1 MPDAPL
7 TPDKRRIELDP
18 DLIDPPPRAPFVE
31 LGLVS
36 NFSFLQGA
44 SDAVDLVLTA
54 RALGYDALGIA
65 DVNSMAGVVRIHTE
79 ARTLKLTPVIGTRI
93 ETVEGL
99 AFLAYPT
106 TRAAYGRLCR
116 LISAGRMA
124 TPEGQWQVKG
134 ECDITLDM
142 LAEHCALR
150 AVDETDLP
158 GTGNAEAKP
167 GLGEIAE
174 IQGTNRDQDADEI
187 HLVLLPPEDLEAP
200 FTITVPNNVIA
211 FPGKGAQGAKE
222 ASGEDKEASGEDN
235 KRSRNVQHRP
245 VGEDHDAEI
254 IELRRSRPQSP
265 PSASY
270 FDGARDGR
278 HATAGEHPSTHQIPN
293 ERQLTASF
301 ADLVPHLAAQLPS
314 LKHLAA
320 SYLYRSDDI
329 ARIDRLDSLA
339 RTNDLALLATNDAHY
354 HAPDRRPLQDVM
366 TAIRHKTT
374 VAKAGHLLHANAERH
389 LKSPAE
395 MQRLFARWP
404 HAIDATRKLADACT
418 FSLDQLKYEYPM
430 EILPNGKCPQDF
442 LVAETWKGAKWR
454 YPNGLPDTVH
464 TTLERELALI
474 AKLDLA
480 RYFLTIKDI
489 VDYARS
495 VDPPILCQG
504 RGSAANSAVCYCLGI
519 TSVDPAK
526 HALLFD
532 RFISEER
539 REPPDIDVDFEH
551 ERREEVIQY
560 IYRKYGRHRA
570 GLTATVIHYR
580 PRMAIREVG
589 KAMGLTEDVT
599 AALARTVWGGWG
611 KEIGAAH
618 VAETGMDMT
627 DPHLIRVLKLTQ
639 QMIGMPRHLSQHV
652 GGFILTDG
660 PLTETVPIGNG
671 AMPERSF
678 IEWDKDD
685 IDALGILKVDV
696 LALGMLTCIKKCLD
710 LLENHHDRTLTLAN
724 VPREDPETYAM
735 LRRGDSLGVFQVES
749 RAQMNMLPRLR
760 PREFYDLV
768 IQVAIVRPGPIQGDM
783 VHPYLKRRRGEE
795 QVSIPAPGPAHGPPD
810 ELSSILG
817 RTLGVPIFQ
826 EQAMK
831 IALDAA
837 RFSSI
842 EANRLRKAMA
852 TFRSR
857 GMVDELQDMMVE
869 RMVARGYDRD
879 FAQRCFNQIRGF
891 GEYGFP
897 ESHAAS
903 FAHLVYVS
911 SWLKCHFPAA
921 FGCALLNSQPMGFYA
936 PAQIVRDAVE
946 HGVEVLPADV
956 NCSDWDCTL
965 ETMRDAKLRQREEKG
980 RLDKHIALRLG
991 LRQIDGLPEHIAAQ
1005 LIAARAE
1012 RGPFADV
1019 GALRDGAGLSPAHI
1033 ERLASADCFQSLGLP
1048 RRQALWDARSLVAVP
1063 ELPLFQAA
1071 AEREE
1076 GSERARTQLPQ
1087 MPLSEEVVADYQT
1100 TRLSLKAHPMA
1111 FLRAPLAER
1120 GFVRAADLRARKF
1133 RSMVQVAGVVLIR
1146 QRPGSAKGVC
1156 FITLED
1162 ETGVINLV
1170 VWPDLKEKYR
1180 RVVMGARLMEVRGR
1194 VEYDDEVI
1202 HVIAAHMTDATD
1214 QLRRLSDDLLNAPVA
1229 RADHVNNPLPA
1240 KFGPR
1245 ENLRTGADDP
1255 YGKPID
1261 PPPIDPWEPPPPGN
1275 RECGHI
1281 QGGHPR
1287 DARIIPKSRDF
1298 H

>member
-1 MPDAPL
+1 MPENELLNPRRTIAPEEGEGVEAL
-7 TPDKRRIELDP
+7 
-18 DLIDPPPRAPFVE
+18 PRAPFVE
-31 LGLVS
+31 LGVLS
-36 NFSFLQGA
+36 CFSFLRGA

-54 RALGYDALGIA
+54 RALGYDAIGIA
-65 DVNSMAGVVRIHTE
+65 DANTMAGVVRVHTE
-79 ARTLKLTPVIGTRI
+79 AATMKLRPVIGCRI

-99 AFLAYPT
+99 AFLAYPKD
-106 TRAAYGRLCR
+106 RAAYGRLCK

-124 TPEGQWQVKG
+124 TLDGEWQAKG
-134 ECDITLDM
+134 ECEIDLAM
-142 LAEHCALR
+142 LAAH
-150 AVDETDLP
+150 
-158 GTGNAEAKP
+158 AE
-167 GLGEIAE
+167 GVQLI
-174 IQGTNRDQDADEI
+174 
-187 HLVLLPPEDLEAP
+187 LVPPRDLEQR
-200 FTITVPNNVIA
+200 FTIAVPSNVVP
-211 FPGKGAQGAKE
+211 FVSRRE
-222 ASGEDKEASGEDN
+222 RGETGRRREVESAAGPTPVSDDEDGE
-235 KRSRNVQHRP
+235 
-245 VGEDHDAEI
+245 HD
-254 IELRRSRPQSP
+254 
-265 PSASY
+265 PSAPLRSS
-270 FDGARDGR
+270 APLRETLSR
-278 HATAGEHPSTHQIPN
+278 ILPHIT
-293 ERQLTASF
+293 RQLPT
-301 ADLVPHLAAQLPS
+301 LRHI
-314 LKHLAA
+314 AA
-320 SYLYRSDDI
+320 SYLHSGDDV
-329 ARIDRLDSLA
+329 ARIETLDALA
-339 RTNDLALLATNDAHY
+339 KAHGLAILATNDVHY
-354 HAPDRRPLQDVM
+354 HTPERRPLQDVM

-374 VAKAGHLLHANAERH
+374 VARAGHLLHGNGERY
-389 LKSPAE
+389 LKAPDV
-395 MQRLFARWP
+395 MVRLFARWP
-404 HAIDATRKLADACT
+404 HAIAAAREVADACR
-418 FSLDQLKYEYPM
+418 FSLDELRYEYPE
-430 EILPNGKCPQDF
+430 EIYPGGQTPQQF
-442 LVAETWKGAKWR
+442 LEAETWKGAEWR
-454 YPNGLPDTVH
+454 YPEGLPDSVRA
-464 TTLERELALI
+464 TLERELALI
-474 AKLDLA
+474 GKLELA

-489 VDYARS
+489 VDYARG

-560 IYRKYGRHRA
+560 IYSKYGRHRA
-570 GLTATVIHYR
+570 GLCATVIHYR

-589 KAMGLTEDVT
+589 KAMGLSEDVT

-611 KEIGAAH
+611 KEISERHAE
-618 VAETGMDMT
+618 ETGMDVT
-627 DPHLIRVLKLTQ
+627 DPHLKRVLKLTQ

-652 GGFILTDG
+652 GGFILTESA
-660 PLTETVPIGNG
+660 LTETVPIGNG

-685 IDALGILKVDV
+685 IEALGILKVDV
-696 LALGMLTCIKKCLD
+696 LALGMLTCIRKCLD
-710 LLENHHDRTLTLAN
+710 LLDAHHNRTLSLAT

-735 LRRGDSLGVFQVES
+735 LRAGDSLGVFQVES

-783 VHPYLKRRRGEE
+783 VHPYLKRRRGAE
-795 QVSIPAPGPAHGPPD
+795 QVVIPAPSPEHGPPD
-810 ELSSILG
+810 ELSSILE

-837 RFSSI
+837 QFSSV

-869 RMVARGYDRD
+869 RMVHRGYDRD
-879 FAQRCFNQIRGF
+879 FSQRCFNQIRGF

-921 FGCALLNSQPMGFYA
+921 FTCALLNSQPMGFYA
-936 PAQIVRDAVE
+936 PAQIVRDAIE
-946 HGVEVLPADV
+946 HGVRVLPADV
-956 NCSDWDCTL
+956 NHSQWDCTL
-965 ETMRDAKLRQREEKG
+965 EEEEGFTQRRRDGRGRREDASAEGAPLFQNAADQERLRRYRDISAPPRASASLREAPPDTG
-980 RLDKHIALRLG
+980 RLDKHVAIRLG
-991 LRQIDGLPEHIAAQ
+991 LRQVDGLPEAV
-1005 LIAARAE
+1005 AARLVAE
-1012 RGPFADV
+1012 REEHGTYADV
-1019 GALRDGAGLSPAHI
+1019 AALRDRARIGPAHI
-1033 ERLASADCFQSLGLP
+1033 ERLASADCFTSLNLP
-1048 RRQALWDARSLVAVP
+1048 RRQALWDARSLVGGP
-1063 ELPLFQAA
+1063 ELPLFAHA
-1071 AEREE
+1071 KARDE
-1076 GSERARTQLPQ
+1076 GRDKVPAQLPA

-1111 FLRAPLAER
+1111 FLRASLAER
-1120 GFVRAADLRARKF
+1120 GFVRACDLRARKF

-1170 VWPDLKEKYR
+1170 VWPDLKEKQR

-1202 HVIAAHMTDATD
+1202 HVIAHHMTDASD
-1214 QLRRLSDDLLNAPVA
+1214 DLYRLSDDLLAAPMA
-1229 RADHVNNPLPA
+1229 RADHCNNPLPSNLN
-1240 KFGPR
+1240 PR
-1245 ENLRTGADDP
+1245 DNLREGADDP
-1255 YGKPID
+1255 YKP
-1261 PPPIDPWEPPPPGN
+1261 PVEPWQEPPPNN
-1275 RECGHI
+1275 RECGFHGP
-1281 QGGHPR
+1281 QSGGHPR
-1287 DARIIPKSRDF
+1287 NARIIPPSRDF